1 MLRPPCLLSRFSVN
15 LPTNYFALTNAC
27 PLLVKKGRHNTAFTT
42 PTMATSA
49 KKSPENGLAVPFAL
63 PGGNRIVTL
72 DEFIIRA
79 EKDFD
84 FATGELTGLL
94 RDIGVA
100 AKIINREVNKAGLVN
115 ILGVADGSADNASGD
130 RQQKLDVYANEKLIE
145 CLKNSGECCAIAS
158 EENDDI
164 IQVPPVSSKKS
175 NYIVLF
181 DPLDGS
187 SNIDVNVSV
196 GTIFAIY
203 RRKSD
208 PAGPATAE
216 DFLQTGNKQVAAG
229 YVLYGTS
236 TILVYTTGR
245 GVNGFTLDPSI
256 GEFCLSHRNMR
267 IPENGQFYSVNQG
280 YYSKFDLEMRRYID
294 HCSDQNYG
302 LRYIG
307 SMVSDIHRIL
317 IQGGIF
323 LYPSTRKYP
332 KGKLRLLYECNPL
345 SMVVEQ
351 AGGKS
356 FNTQLKRILDM
367 DPKELHQRSTI
378 AIGSPNMVDEL
389 KAFIERYSALP
400 L

>member
-1 MLRPPCLLSRFSVN
+1 LIANSSTYIFVRTIYGLPRKYFYQINTTTTMSVSKKVATTTAAHPIAPA
-15 LPTNYFALTNAC
+15 PT
-27 PLLVKKGRHNTAFTT
+27 PI
-42 PTMATSA
+42 P
-49 KKSPENGLAVPFAL
+49 
-63 PGGNRIVTL
+63 GNRIVTL
-72 DEFIIRA
+72 DEFIIRS
-79 EKDFD
+79 EKDFE

-100 AKIINREVNKAGLVN
+100 AKIVNREVNKAGLVN
-115 ILGVADGSADNASGD
+115 ITGASDGSNTHGEV
-130 RQQKLDVYANEKLIE
+130 QQKLDLFANEKLIE
-145 CLKNSGECCAIAS
+145 CLNNSGEVCAIAS
-158 EENDDI
+158 EENDEI
-164 IQVPPVSSKKS
+164 VQLPLMSSKKPH
-175 NYIVLF
+175 YVVMF

-203 RRKSD
+203 RRITE
-208 PAGPATAE
+208 PGTEATKE
-216 DFLQTGNKQVAAG
+216 DFLQPGTKQVASG

-236 TILVYTTGR
+236 TILVYTTGK

-267 IPENGQFYSVNQG
+267 IPMAGQFYSVNQG

-323 LYPSTRKYP
+323 LYPSTRKFP

-345 SMVVEQ
+345 SMLVEQ
-351 AGGKS
+351 AGGKAI
-356 FNTQLKRILDM
+356 NTQLKRILEM
-367 DPKELHQRSTI
+367 EPNELHQRSTI
-378 AIGSPNMVDEL
+378 AIGSPALVDEL

>member
-1 MLRPPCLLSRFSVN
+1 MPKTLAQPDSGGS
-15 LPTNYFALTNAC
+15 
-27 PLLVKKGRHNTAFTT
+27 TT
-42 PTMATSA
+42 QQPI
-49 KKSPENGLAVPFAL
+49 PD
-63 PGGNRIVTL
+63 NRIVTL
-72 DEFIIRA
+72 DEFIIRS
-79 EKDFD
+79 EKDFEY
-84 FATGELTGLL
+84 ATGELTGLL

-115 ILGVADGSADNASGD
+115 ILGVSSGNENQSGD
-130 RQQKLDVYANEKLIE
+130 VQQKLDVYANERLIE
-145 CLKNSGECCAIAS
+145 CLQNSGECCAVAS

-164 IQVPPVSSKKS
+164 IAVPGVGYKPNHYV
-175 NYIVLF
+175 VLF

-203 RRKSD
+203 RRISD
-208 PAGPATAE
+208 PSGPPLRE
-216 DFLQTGNKQVAAG
+216 DFLQPGKRQVAAG

-267 IPENGQFYSVNQG
+267 IPQNGQNYSVNQG

-317 IQGGIF
+317 IHGGIF

-332 KGKLRLLYECNPL
+332 GGKLRLLYECNPL
-345 SMVVEQ
+345 AMIIEQ
-351 AGGKS
+351 AGGKAI
-356 FNTQLKRILDM
+356 NTSLKRVLEITPD
-367 DPKELHQRSTI
+367 ELHQRSTI
-378 AIGSPNMVDEL
+378 ALGSPAMVDEL

-400 L
+400 M